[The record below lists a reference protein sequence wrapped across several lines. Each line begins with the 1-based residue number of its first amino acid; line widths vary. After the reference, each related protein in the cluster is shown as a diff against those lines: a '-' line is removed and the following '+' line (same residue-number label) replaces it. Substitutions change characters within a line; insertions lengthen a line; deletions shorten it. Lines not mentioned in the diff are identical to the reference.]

1 MIGCMK
7 SLFIDMVLN
16 EDIEDVS
23 ECMINDILYVGFVC
37 IYEEKII

>member
-1 MIGCMK
+1 MK

-37 IYEEKII
+37 I